1 MSLDTIPCFAARC
14 LARAAQTRLSR
25 ARCRSLQV
33 VQVMCVARRFG
44 PMYAMYTCLALLRH
58 AGTACGELGCGDVG
72 IEVPS
77 EGAFDMAQSLSY
89 IHELHARYG
98 DFCKQSLAK

>member
-1 MSLDTIPCFAARC
+1 MLCRAARY
-14 LARAAQTRLSR
+14 LALAAQTRLSL
-25 ARCRSLQV
+25 ARCLSLQV

-58 AGTACGELGCGDVG
+58 AGAACGELGCGDVG
-72 IEVPS
+72 IGVPR
-77 EGAFDMAQSLSY
+77 EGAPSDEFDMAQSLSY
-89 IHELHARYG
+89 LHELHARYG